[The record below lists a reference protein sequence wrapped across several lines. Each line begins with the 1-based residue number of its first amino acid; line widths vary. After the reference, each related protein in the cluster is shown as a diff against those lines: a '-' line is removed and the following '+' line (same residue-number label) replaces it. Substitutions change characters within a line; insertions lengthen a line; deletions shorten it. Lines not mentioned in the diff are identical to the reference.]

1 MLQNSGVHRWSLKKR
16 VTGTIICLCIYRL
29 LACIP
34 LPFIRMDVVTGMDQN
49 NTLALF
55 NLMTGGSMFKMTIGA
70 LGVSPYITASI
81 FIHLMSVMS
90 PSLQNLQKSGFIG
103 RRRIQRMTVALS
115 ILTSLPTGLMLLQQY
130 QAVGAVSSHEWYV
143 SVVQLGLLIANG
155 VLLSYMGMYI
165 DDHLFG
171 NGLSLILVTGIVSGL
186 PTELGSAFAALN
198 EGKTVVGQIM
208 SDSMFVLLVLGLM
221 LFMCWMLECGVNLPL
236 VGSQK
241 FIDDDEANM
250 IQNVL
255 PLRMLTTNVMPIIL
269 ASSIFSLPLML
280 FQTSGEASW
289 VYLFDMTKWF
299 SAQTWWASFGVI
311 IYFALICLFGRYAQ
325 LIDLNEVEMSETLR
339 KSGFIIRG
347 LSPGRETESFLKM
360 WMGKLNRFGS
370 IGLCVVAL
378 APIVVGRLFN
388 IPSIS
393 LLGTSLILII
403 NIIRDTW
410 NNYKIERHGLEY
422 TQLLPILESKRKGD
436 AFCLLEKA
444 RLNG

>member
-1 MLQNSGVHRWSLKKR
+1 MQTSGIRQWSLKKR
-16 VTGTIICLCIYRL
+16 VIGTLLCLCIYRL

-34 LPFIRMDVVTGMDQN
+34 LPFIRADVITGADHSEA
-49 NTLALF
+49 LALF

-81 FIHLMSVMS
+81 FIHLMSVLI
-90 PSLQNLQKSGFIG
+90 PSLQNLQKSGFVG
-103 RRRIQRMTVALS
+103 RRKVQQMTVILS
-115 ILTSLPTGLMLLQQY
+115 IFTSLPTGLMLLRQY
-130 QAVGAVSSHEWYV
+130 RAVGAVSSEEWYV
-143 SVVQLGLLIANG
+143 PVTQLALLIANG
-155 VLLSYMGMYI
+155 VLLSYMGMHI
-165 DDHLFG
+165 DEHLFG
-171 NGLSLILVTGIVSGL
+171 NGLSLILVTGIVSSL
-186 PTELGSAFAALN
+186 PTEFGSAFAALN
-198 EGKTVVGQIM
+198 EGKTLAGQIL

-221 LFMCWMLECGVNLPL
+221 LFMCWMLECGINLPL

-255 PLRMLTTNVMPIIL
+255 PLRMLTTNIMPVIL
-269 ASSIFSLPLML
+269 ASSIFSLPLV
-280 FQTSGEASW
+280 FFPASTNASW

-299 SAQTWWASFGVI
+299 SAETWWASVGVI
-311 IYFALICLFGRYAQ
+311 VYFGLICVFGRYSQ

-347 LSPGRETESFLKM
+347 LTPGRETESFLKM
-360 WMGKLNRFGS
+360 WMGKMNRFGS

-378 APIVVGRLFN
+378 SPIVVSKLFH

-403 NIIRDTW
+403 SIIRDTW
-410 NNYKIERHGLEY
+410 QNYKIECHGLEY
-422 TQLLPILESKRKGD
+422 VELLPILESKRKGD